1 MVYFHA
7 LKCYIRIIDMRIK
20 NKGGF
25 KGKMKKPD
33 SNLIF
38 LYRAILMLQT
48 EEECERFFDDLCTGP
63 ELKAIAQRLE
73 VAKLLKEQNV
83 YSKIVEKTGAS
94 TATISR
100 VNRSLQ
106 YGANGYDIIFG
117 RLEQADGKL

>member
-1 MVYFHA
+1 
-7 LKCYIRIIDMRIK
+7 MRIK

-63 ELKAIAQRLE
+63 ELKAIAPVSYTHLTLPTI
-73 VAKLLKEQNV
+73 LLV
-83 YSKIVEKTGAS
+83 
-94 TATISR
+94 
-100 VNRSLQ
+100 
-106 YGANGYDIIFG
+106 
-117 RLEQADGKL
+117 

>member
-7 LKCYIRIIDMRIK
+7 LKCYIRITDMRIK

-48 EEECERFFDDLCTGP
+48 EEECELFCVVKRYLFLCRFFCSLYY
-63 ELKAIAQRLE
+63 KN
-73 VAKLLKEQNV
+73 KLAL
-83 YSKIVEKTGAS
+83 
-94 TATISR
+94 
-100 VNRSLQ
+100 
-106 YGANGYDIIFG
+106 
-117 RLEQADGKL
+117 